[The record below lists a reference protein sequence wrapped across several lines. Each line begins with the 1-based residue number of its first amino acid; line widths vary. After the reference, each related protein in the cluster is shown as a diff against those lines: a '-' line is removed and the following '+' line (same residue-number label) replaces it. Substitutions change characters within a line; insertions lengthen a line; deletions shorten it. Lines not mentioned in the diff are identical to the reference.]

1 MVANTSGFPRRLV
14 GSTGK
19 QGEREAA
26 TVKLRVTALLHCQ
39 ECPRMPVVHTNYT
52 QLVLLLRTLAAST
65 EGEGGSDSS
74 SATSL

>member
-1 MVANTSGFPRRLV
+1 M

-39 ECPRMPVVHTNYT
+39 DTDYM
-52 QLVLLLRTLAAST
+52 QLVLP
-65 EGEGGSDSS
+65 
-74 SATSL
+74 